1 MQNLKNL
8 DKSLP
13 DRFVRGLMNSSI
25 RQRLLAERT
34 LILKTKIDLAKTLES
49 AEVEKKLIN
58 T

>member
-13 DRFVRGLMNSSI
+13 DRFARGLMNSSI

>member
-8 DKSLP
+8 DQSLP
-13 DRFVRGLMNSSI
+13 DRFVRGLINSSI